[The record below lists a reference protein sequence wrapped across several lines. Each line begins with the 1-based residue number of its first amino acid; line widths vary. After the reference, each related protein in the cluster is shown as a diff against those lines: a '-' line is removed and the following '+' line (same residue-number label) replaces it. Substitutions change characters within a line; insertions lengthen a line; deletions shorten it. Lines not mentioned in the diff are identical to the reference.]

1 MLLNDPYQKKL
12 LFSISILSCTLLVTG
27 CWCCFSF
34 EKWTFRLLFIVVRWW
49 WRWWWWR
56 RRWFFFLFIFI
67 LLLGVVVFWLF
78 CCFLTLYRI
87 QMKREKK
94 RFTSVVSRVH
104 NIFNSLWKN
113 GKGFCSVLS
122 VCVLKMFVLFNF
134 SFSCVN
140 ILFASFHHNGK
151 A

>member
-56 RRWFFFLFIFI
+56 RRWFFFLFVFI
-67 LLLGVVVFWLF
+67 LLLGVVVFRLF

-94 RFTSVVSRVH
+94 MVYVGCVACTQYIQFVMEK
-104 NIFNSLWKN
+104 W
-113 GKGFCSVLS
+113 KGFLLGAFGLCFKN
-122 VCVLKMFVLFNF
+122 VCF
-134 SFSCVN
+134 
-140 ILFASFHHNGK
+140 I
-151 A
+151 